1 MKKIILALIIL
12 SVFTGS
18 IFADK
23 KIDDV
28 VTAVNFVNKLGV
40 GFQYPLTVENADKTA
55 LDNIKEKGFS
65 TIRIQT
71 NPGLYLTDEG
81 FTIDSAYMK
90 KLAELI
96 DYAIEKDFYVI
107 LCGPLCEKIED
118 EDILYEGYF
127 VSEDDKDYSEEFLT
141 AVWKQ
146 YSEAF
151 NDSYDEH
158 LIFETLNE
166 PADLYHI
173 DAGFEKD
180 DCADCKSDFAIL
192 NAYNQLI
199 LDTIR
204 SSGGNNT
211 SRFVMVEGLSGRWQN
226 ITNKKFKLPK
236 DKVKDRLIPAFHY
249 YPMGKGEF
257 ARKYY
262 ISFMKDDI
270 TNCFNTLK
278 KTYFSK
284 KIPVFI
290 TQGICENPAPVLERI
305 NCTKDFMSEI
315 KTNNYPCGLVVD
327 TTLAFNEDENEA
339 VYIDSL
345 LAAAQGKEYSLSE
358 DFKKKNEVK
367 IESVIGKNILDKE
380 YEMKSWEN
388 ECIINPDVLVRSTP
402 KSYELEFELEFVG
415 HRPILRFGYFDQNM
429 KQFDGTGLKNI
440 TAEGGQVSRDIV
452 IVKSETVTLAISE
465 GIAKR
470 LIASRYMHIEG
481 QDILVKSVKVKSK

>member
-1 MKKIILALIIL
+1 MKKIVLVLIIL
-12 SVFTGS
+12 SIFTGS

-23 KIDDV
+23 KIDESI
-28 VTAVNFVNKLGV
+28 TAVNFVNKLGV
-40 GFQYPLTVENADKTA
+40 GFQYPLTIENTDKA
-55 LDNIKEKGFS
+55 SLDKIKEKGFS

-71 NPGLYLTDEG
+71 NPGLYLTDQD
-81 FTIDSAYMK
+81 FTIDSDYMK

-107 LCGPLCEKIED
+107 LSGPLCEKIED
-118 EDILYEGYF
+118 ENIIYEGYF
-127 VSEDDKDYSEEFLT
+127 VSEDDKDYSEEFLA

-146 YSEAF
+146 FAEAF

-173 DAGFEKD
+173 DAGHERD

-192 NAYNQLI
+192 NSYNQII
-199 LDTIR
+199 LDAIR
-204 SSGGNNT
+204 TSGGNNEK
-211 SRFVMVEGLSGRWQN
+211 RFVMVEGLSGRWQN

-236 DKVKDRLIPAFHY
+236 DKTKDRLIPAFHY
-249 YPMGKGEF
+249 YPMGRGDL

-262 ISFMKDDI
+262 ISFMKDDM
-270 TNCFNTLK
+270 TNCLDNLK

-290 TQGICENPAPVLERI
+290 TQGICETSVPVLERI
-305 NCTKDFMSEI
+305 NCTQDLMNEI
-315 KTNNYPCGLVVD
+315 TKNNYPCGLVVNTD
-327 TTLAFNEDENEA
+327 LNFSEDEVES
-339 VYIDSL
+339 VYIESL
-345 LAAAQGKEYSLSE
+345 LAAVQGKTYSLSE

-380 YEMKSWEN
+380 YEMRSWEN

-402 KSYELEFELEFVG
+402 KNFQLEFELEFVG
-415 HRPILRFGYFDQNM
+415 HRPVFRFGYFDQDMN
-429 KQFDGTGLKNI
+429 QFDGIALKNM
-440 TAEGGQVSRDIV
+440 TAKGGQLSKDIV
-452 IVKSETVTLAISE
+452 IVKSETVVLTISE
-465 GIAKR
+465 VVAKK
-470 LIASRYMHIEG
+470 LIDSRYMHVEG
-481 QDILVKSVKVKSK
+481 QDIILKSIKVLNR